1 MAHFAQ
7 LDENNVVIQV
17 IVINDRDCC
26 DDNGIENEDVGIA
39 FCQQLLGED
48 TRWKQTSY
56 NRNMRVH
63 YAGIGMRYN
72 EDLDAFVHESP
83 FPSWV
88 LDSATANWVSPLGPA
103 PTLTEEEI
111 NNIKELKQQFK
122 DLTDVIGNTEVQIM
136 NLQIR
141 KEQLKFNL
149 QNLQQQEL
157 VLAKELEEKYGEGTI
172 SLESGEFLPRK

>member
-1 MAHFAQ
+1 M
-7 LDENNVVIQV
+7 EKQV
-17 IVINDRDCC
+17 
-26 DDNGIENEDVGIA
+26 
-39 FCQQLLGED
+39 
-48 TRWKQTSY
+48 
-56 NRNMRVH
+56 
-63 YAGIGMRYN
+63 
-72 EDLDAFVHESP
+72 
-83 FPSWV
+83 
-88 LDSATANWVSPLGPA
+88 
-103 PTLTEEEI
+103 LTEEEI

-149 QNLQQQEL
+149 QQIQQQEL